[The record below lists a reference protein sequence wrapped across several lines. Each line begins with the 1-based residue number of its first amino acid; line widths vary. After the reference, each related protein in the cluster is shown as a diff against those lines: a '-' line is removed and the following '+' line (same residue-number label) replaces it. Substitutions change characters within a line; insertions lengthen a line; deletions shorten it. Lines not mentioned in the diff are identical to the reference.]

1 MRGAAAALTILA
13 LGGCA
18 TPPPPA
24 PPLTADVGGRLPLSV
39 GTGASSVTLSGVLA
53 FPRGRETVP
62 AVILMHGCSGLSA
75 NVRHWAEALRSWGY
89 ATFILDS
96 FRGRGLK
103 SVCETGSLR
112 SDDRLVDAYTALA
125 LMTRHPRVD
134 PTRVV
139 LMGFS
144 HGGGVALLAGAR
156 WIARS
161 HAAQEKSAFRAF
173 VAFYPR
179 CEGRYPGALS
189 GPLRVHIGSL
199 DDWTP
204 APPCEVMVESL
215 RGGGADARITVYEGA
230 RHAFDSATLPP
241 ERWLP
246 NVQGPR
252 GRRGASIGH
261 HPEAAARARDNVK
274 RELGELLGGQLSRS
288 RSATRP

>member
-1 MRGAAAALTILA
+1 VRGVAAALTVLA
-13 LGGCA
+13 LAGCA
-18 TPPPPA
+18 TTPPPA
-24 PPLTADVGGRLPLSV
+24 APLTVDVAGRVPLSV
-39 GTGASSVTLSGVLA
+39 GTGASRVTLTGVLA
-53 FPRGRETVP
+53 FPPRREAVP
-62 AVILMHGCSGLSA
+62 AVILMHGCSGVSA
-75 NVRHWAEALRSWGY
+75 NMRHWAEALRTWGY

-96 FRGRGLK
+96 FGARGLK

-112 SDDRLVDAYTALA
+112 SDDRVVDAYAALG
-125 LMTRHPRVD
+125 LMARHPRVD
-134 PTRVV
+134 RTRVV

-144 HGGGVALLAGAR
+144 HGGGVVLLAGAR
-156 WIARS
+156 WVARS
-161 HAAQEKSAFRAF
+161 HAGPERPAFRAF

-230 RHAFDSATLPP
+230 RHGFDSVTLPP

-261 HPEAAARARDNVK
+261 SPDAAARARDNVK
-274 RELGELLGGQLSRS
+274 RELGELLGG
-288 RSATRP
+288 